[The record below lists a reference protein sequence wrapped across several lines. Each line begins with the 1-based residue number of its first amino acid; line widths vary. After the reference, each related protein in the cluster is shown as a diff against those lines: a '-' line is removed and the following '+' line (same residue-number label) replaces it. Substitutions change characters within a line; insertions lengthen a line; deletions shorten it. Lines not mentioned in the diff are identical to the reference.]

1 MKCAY
6 APDVRRAV
14 RARAL
19 TDVHPLSAH
28 VRACHACR
36 AAAIEE
42 AVSLSGLIH
51 LKQLDLAEAPA
62 PFSLQRYALLGLLA
76 GAAAAGL
83 TFGVVQMQRY
93 MAPIPPAAQPAPIV
107 EPPAAPAA
115 QPAPIVEPPAAPAAQ
130 PAPIVEPPAAP
141 IVEPPAAPTVS
152 KKRGGRRRSGAKAN
166 TADMDDLL
174 GALDGKKSSAA
185 PPAVA
190 AQPAAQ
196 LSKWQVLRVIKAGA
210 VQIKRCEVEGE
221 GMVTVKIT
229 IQHSGEV
236 ASAAVI
242 GANAGSPLA
251 RCVEREVRA
260 LRFPPFSGAPM
271 IVNMPF
277 KLSPSP
283 PRRPAAPSPAR

>member
-93 MAPIPPAAQPAPIV
+93 MAPIP
-107 EPPAAPAA
+107 PAA